1 MFHRFFKSTISIY
14 NVIHDINDAAY
25 LYVFHKNVYI
35 FPTQNFIFEQIGFT
49 GYPEKL
55 EEIHEIE
62 VMAVVED
69 VVSCQAFAQR
79 G

>member
-1 MFHRFFKSTISIY
+1 M
-14 NVIHDINDAAY
+14 HDINNAAY
-25 LYVFHKNVYI
+25 LYIFHKSLEI
-35 FPTQNFIFEQIGFT
+35 FPTQNLIFEQIGFA

-62 VMAVVED
+62 VMAMVED